1 MTTLDDLR
9 PVIGLRDAGGS
20 GISDHRLRLLEA
32 IDRTGSIAAAARAVG
47 LTYKAAWDAVA
58 ALNNLAPRP
67 LVVRRVGGRAGGGA
81 SLSADGRRLL
91 HMTQRLQ
98 DELQRLVRVINR
110 NFDLEQVAST
120 PLWRLPMK
128 TSARNMLLCT
138 VAQVKPGAVNSEVLL
153 DVSPTLQL
161 AVIITDDS
169 VAGLGLAPG
178 SKAYALIKSS
188 FVILARAGEVGR
200 TSARNVIPGTVVRR
214 EDGAVN
220 SEIVLDIGEG
230 KSIAAIITKES
241 ATSLDFK
248 VGDAACALIKASHII
263 LAVD

>member
-1 MTTLDDLR
+1 MTNLSDLR
-9 PVIGLRDAGGS
+9 PVIGLRDAQGK
-20 GISDHRLRLLEA
+20 GISDQRLRLLEA
-32 IDRTGSIAAAARAVG
+32 VDRCGSIAAAARAVG

-67 LVVRRVGGRAGGGA
+67 LVVRRVGGRDGGGA
-81 SLSADGRRLL
+81 GLSEDGRQLL
-91 HMTQRLQ
+91 NTVHRLQ
-98 DELQRLVRVINR
+98 DELQRLAAAIGSDIHNDAYVPK
-110 NFDLEQVAST
+110 L
-120 PLWRLPMK
+120 LWRLPMK

-138 VAQVKPGAVNSEVLL
+138 VAEIKPGAVNAEVLL

-161 AVIITDDS
+161 AVIVTDDS
-169 VAGLGLAPG
+169 VASLGLSPG
-178 SKAYALIKSS
+178 GKVYALIKSS
-188 FVILARAGEVGR
+188 FVLLAHKGDVGR

-220 SEIVLDIGEG
+220 SEIVLDIGGG

-248 VGDAACALIKASHII
+248 VGNEACALIKASHII

>member
-1 MTTLDDLR
+1 
-9 PVIGLRDAGGS
+9 
-20 GISDHRLRLLEA
+20 
-32 IDRTGSIAAAARAVG
+32 
-47 LTYKAAWDAVA
+47 
-58 ALNNLAPRP
+58 
-67 LVVRRVGGRAGGGA
+67 
-81 SLSADGRRLL
+81 
-91 HMTQRLQ
+91 
-98 DELQRLVRVINR
+98 
-110 NFDLEQVAST
+110 
-120 PLWRLPMK
+120 MK

-138 VAQVKPGAVNSEVLL
+138 VVQIKPGAVNAEVLL
-153 DVSPTLQL
+153 DVSPSLQL

-169 VAGLGLAPG
+169 VASLDLAPG

-241 ATSLDFK
+241 AASLDFK
-248 VGDAACALIKASHII
+248 VGEAACALIKASHII